1 MRKKRLYRVVKM
13 STSES
18 KNFDFPQDLHRFS
31 SFVIH
36 YGEIALKK
44 GNRDLFED
52 SLMRNIRTAVDKKA
66 ACEIRRLQGRIHLE
80 FAEPTNG
87 CSMLGSLSRVFGVA
101 SISAAVRSE
110 PSLEAIKQVAKNII
124 AGRVFES
131 FAVRTR
137 RAEKSFPV
145 SSQKVNEEVGA
156 MVQKISGAKVD
167 LENPKLTVAV
177 EITKKHAFVFLDHVK
192 GPGGLPVGVSGK
204 VACLISGGIDSPV
217 AAWRAMKRGC
227 LPVFVHFHSAPF
239 TSAASQE
246 KVVELVSHLMKGQPK
261 TRLVTV
267 PFGPIQQKIVVNVP
281 TAYRIIIYRRF
292 MVRIAERIAREHKAQ
307 ALVTGEALSQVA
319 SQTLS
324 NIATIEAASEMPI
337 LRPLIGMDKQEI
349 VDEAKKIGT
358 YDIAIVPHD
367 DCCSFLMPR
376 NPVTRTTIAE
386 VEKVEQNLDIEA
398 LVQMGLDAKEIRD
411 M

>member
-1 MRKKRLYRVVKM
+1 MNR
-13 STSES
+13 SGSE
-18 KNFDFPQDLHRFS
+18 NFENPQDLHRFS
-31 SFVIH
+31 SFVVH
-36 YGEIALKK
+36 YGEIALKR
-44 GNRDLFED
+44 GNRDIFED
-52 SLMRNIRTAVDKKA
+52 CLIRNIRTSIDKKD
-66 ACEIRRLQGRIHLE
+66 ACEIRRLQGRIYLE
-80 FAEPTNG
+80 FANPTVG
-87 CSMLGSLSRVFGVA
+87 YSMMDTLSRVFGVA

-110 PSLEAIKQVAKNII
+110 PAMHAISQAVQNII

-137 RAEKSFPV
+137 RAEKSFPM

-156 MVQKISGAKVD
+156 LVQKISGAKVD
-167 LENPKLTVAV
+167 LENPKLTVAI
-177 EITKKHAFVFLDHVK
+177 EITKKHAFIFLDHVK
-192 GPGGLPVGVSGK
+192 GPGGLPVGISGK
-204 VACLISGGIDSPV
+204 VLCLISGGIDSPV

-246 KVVELVSHLMKGQPK
+246 KVVELISHLMKGQPK

-267 PFGPIQQKIVVNVP
+267 PFGPVQQKIVVGVP
-281 TAYRIIIYRRF
+281 SAYRIIIYRRF
-292 MVRIAERIAREHKAQ
+292 MVRIAESIAKEERAQ

-324 NIATIEAASEMPI
+324 NLATIEAVSTMPI
-337 LRPLIGMDKQEI
+337 LRPLVGMDKQEI

-358 YDIAIVPHD
+358 YDIAIIPHD

-376 NPVTRTTIAE
+376 NPVTRTTELE
-386 VEKVEQNLDIEA
+386 VDKIEKNLDIEG
-398 LVQMGLDAKEIRD
+398 LVKLGLESYEIREIVVS
-411 M
+411 